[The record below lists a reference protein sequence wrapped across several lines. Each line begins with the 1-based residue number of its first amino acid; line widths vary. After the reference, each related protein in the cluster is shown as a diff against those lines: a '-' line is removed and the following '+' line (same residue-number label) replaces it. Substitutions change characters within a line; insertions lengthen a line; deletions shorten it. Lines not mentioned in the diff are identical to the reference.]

1 MKVINFVDI
10 TKNNKKKT
18 KVVDFVN
25 DNNNR
30 TLVIGF
36 SNCGKTYL
44 RNHFKHQKQGPILL
58 NTKSLNQYPI
68 TKFQKSD

>member
-1 MKVINFVDI
+1 MGI

-18 KVVDFVN
+18 KVVAFVIN
-25 DNNNR
+25 NNNR

-36 SNCGKTYL
+36 SNCGKPYL
-44 RNHFKHQKQGPILL
+44 RNHFVHQKQGPILL

-68 TKFQKSD
+68 IKFQISDEI